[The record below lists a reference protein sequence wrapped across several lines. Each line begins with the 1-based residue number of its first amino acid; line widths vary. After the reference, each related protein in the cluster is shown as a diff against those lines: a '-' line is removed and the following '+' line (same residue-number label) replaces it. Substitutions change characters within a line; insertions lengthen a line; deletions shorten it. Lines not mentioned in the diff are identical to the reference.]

1 MNKMKTFVFHGNS
14 FQIAIFC
21 LFNST
26 YEGKGGFGFLNFKK
40 SLKIL
45 RGPYRL
51 TKKIYICVMKKKI
64 LSLSRQSLRDL
75 RKGNCIYVDK
85 TEHIYKLCTEGKM
98 YFLSRPRRFGKSL
111 LLSTME
117 ELFKG
122 SQDLFEGTWIADK
135 WDWTETNPI
144 IHISFNLVDYEIH
157 GLNEGLRRTLMD
169 YYMHYALVPPEDPSI
184 KVLFAD
190 LIKQLHNKQGE
201 VVILIDEYDKPI
213 IDHLEFHEIDKAKAN
228 QKILALFY
236 GALKDVSGYMRL
248 LFITG
253 VSKFTRVS
261 LFSKLNNLTD
271 LTIHPD
277 YATMLGYTEDELEN
291 NFAEYIERALQ
302 KFPHYTRTELLA
314 KIRLWYNGYSWDGVS
329 KLYNPYGIL
338 LFLDSRDFQGFW
350 FDSGTPTFLAK
361 KMQEEAFFYA
371 DNIET
376 NTEFLN
382 QYSLDNIETTSLMFQ
397 AGYLTI
403 KEKSEDG
410 DLVLTYPNQEVR
422 RAMYSF
428 LMDGMAPTRGGNG
441 VSVRHL
447 KTAFLA
453 NDLARVESILVAMF
467 GSLAFDVYTHQ
478 SQQQVEGFYH
488 GLIHIL
494 FKYLGLY
501 IQSEVHSLKGRAD
514 SLVETPTHV
523 YIFEFKVNSDAET
536 AFQQIIDK
544 GYAVPFRADSRV
556 KIGIGV
562 NFNSITRQLEGWKN
576 EEIKN

>member
-1 MNKMKTFVFHGNS
+1 
-14 FQIAIFC
+14 
-21 LFNST
+21 
-26 YEGKGGFGFLNFKK
+26 
-40 SLKIL
+40 
-45 RGPYRL
+45 
-51 TKKIYICVMKKKI
+51 MKKRI
-64 LSLSRQSLRDL
+64 LSLSHQNYRDL
-75 RKGNCIYVDK
+75 REDNCIYVDK

-111 LLSTME
+111 LLSTLY

-122 SQDLFEGTWIADK
+122 SQELFEDTWIGDK
-135 WDWTETNPI
+135 WDWTKKNPI
-144 IHISFNLVDYEIH
+144 LHISFNLVDYEDH
-157 GLNEGLRRTLMD
+157 GLREGLRRTLID
-169 YYMHYALVPPEDPSI
+169 FYKNYALTPPEDPSI

-190 LIKQLHNKQGE
+190 LLEQVHNKEGK

-213 IDHLEFHEIDKAKAN
+213 IDHLEFNEIDKAKAN

-236 GALKDVSGYMRL
+236 GALKDKDHLIRL
-248 LFITG
+248 MVITG
-253 VSKFTRVS
+253 VSKFSRVS

-271 LTIHPD
+271 ITIHPD
-277 YATMLGYTEDELEN
+277 YATMLGYTEAELES
-291 NFAEYIERALQ
+291 NFPEYMERVFE
-302 KFPHYTRTELLA
+302 KFPHYTRAELLA
-314 KIRLWYNGYSWDGVS
+314 KIRLWYNGYSWDGIT

-350 FDSGTPTFLAK
+350 FESGTPTFLAK

-376 NTEFLN
+376 NTSFLS
-382 QYSLDNIETTSLMFQ
+382 QYSLDNIEITSLMFQ

-428 LMDGMAPTRGGNG
+428 LMDGMTPVRGGNG
-441 VSVRHL
+441 ASVLHL
-447 KTAFLA
+447 KKAFLA
-453 NDLARVESILVAMF
+453 NDLTKVESILAAMF
-467 GSLAFDVYTHQ
+467 SGLAFDVYTHQ

-501 IQSEVHSLKGRAD
+501 IHSEVHSLKGRAD
-514 SLVETPTHV
+514 SLVETPTHI
-523 YIFEFKVNSDAET
+523 YIFEFKINSDAQT

-544 GYAVPFRADSRV
+544 QYAAPYQADSRI
-556 KIGIGV
+556 KMGIGV
-562 NFNSITRQLEGWKN
+562 NFNTVTRQLEGWKN
-576 EEIKN
+576 DVL

>member
-1 MNKMKTFVFHGNS
+1 VEWLGWRK
-14 FQIAIFC
+14 
-21 LFNST
+21 
-26 YEGKGGFGFLNFKK
+26 KGKK
-40 SLKIL
+40 SLF
-45 RGPYRL
+45 P
-51 TKKIYICVMKKKI
+51 TKTAYICVMKKRI
-64 LSLSRQSLRDL
+64 LSLSRQSYRDL
-75 RKGNCIYVDK
+75 RKSNCIYVDK

-122 SQDLFEGTWIADK
+122 SQSLFDGTWIADK
-135 WDWTETNPI
+135 WDWTETYPI
-144 IHISFNLVDYEIH
+144 LHISFNLVDYEIH
-157 GLNEGLRRTLMD
+157 GLTKALRWTLSD
-169 YYMHYALVPPEDPSI
+169 YYKKYGFIPRKNASI
-184 KVLFAD
+184 KVLFTD
-190 LIKQLHNKQGE
+190 LITQLHAQHGE

-213 IDHLEFHEIDKAKAN
+213 IDHLEFNEIEKARAN

-236 GALKDVSGYMRL
+236 GALKDLSGSIRL

-253 VSKFTRVS
+253 VSKFTKVS

-277 YATMLGYTEDELEN
+277 YGAMLGYTEEELQS
-291 NFAEYIERALQ
+291 NFPEYMERVFD
-302 KFPHYTRTELLA
+302 KFSHYTRAELLA
-314 KIRLWYNGYSWDGVS
+314 KIRLWYNGYSWDGVN

-376 NTEFLN
+376 NTDFLN

-447 KTAFLA
+447 KRAFLE
-453 NDLARVESILVAMF
+453 NDLEKVENILVSMF
-467 GSLAFDVYTHQ
+467 SSLAFDVYTHQ

-514 SLVETPTHV
+514 SLVETPSHV
-523 YIFEFKVNSDAET
+523 YIFEFKINSTAQA
-536 AFQQIIDK
+536 AFQQIINK

-562 NFNSITRQLEGWKN
+562 NFNSVTRQLEGWKSDFL
-576 EEIKN
+576 